1 MFRIGTVCSG
11 LLTESDFDVESGS
24 NDSLPIVIALVVE
37 SYAPLL
43 QRAVDLR
50 PGCSYHNDF
59 RSFVLLVESDPTVL
73 DTLDLDIVTIT
84 PPCYS
89 ETIMREYNDR
99 DEHPDGDLFT
109 EYTPRFA
116 RAWAKTKRPG
126 RPRVLLIEITPS
138 REMTSHRR
146 VQRDVEQA
154 GFDVAVVDRLPSCFT
169 GDHTHRDRWWLLGVE
184 GPVLPPNV
192 YQFLTSAPSIAA
204 DILDPPHLVSDELW
218 VHEEY
223 SRYHG
228 KMLPPDPHEASEGRS
243 FAVLHGFLN
252 DLFVKEMKVYDP
264 SLGPLP
270 CITRSA
276 LLRVY
281 VEDYGV
287 RFLSL
292 EELAR
297 ASSFSGTT
305 IDYLSTLPFERA
317 MTMIAGA
324 VPGGMLRTI
333 YRAALDALQRHHEAV
348 HTIEDMILINDDRH
362 RDVVGWDYDATE
374 PFLPMAMFKDVDD
387 VALTIS
393 HELLP
398 ADVYQELYDIEVSD
412 DPVFDSNGAR
422 ANKSGDVTSD
432 AVTVDRTEPLD
443 AHTDIDI
450 TTKSTTSSPQGFP
463 SLSSIYSHNAE
474 ITEPVE
480 RRNASIRAKRLHDVH
495 HVGPHQLEKIIATTT
510 GHGCKPGDS
519 RYVGPCDKCDATIDT
534 FKVTHTTKGI
544 SWERVSCAPGEQFF
558 IDGMYPTV
566 VSKWGGHKYIIVA
579 VCVKSSYIVLYY
591 VRDLTARSFV
601 SFINYLRTLVRVRT
615 KYMLKKLYGDYFST
629 HLDKTTVAVMRAQY
643 SIEFEACPPYL
654 HQRNAYVE
662 GLIRILKIGIRARLP
677 ALIGKT
683 IHGQTIVD
691 ATPYYNLAAEHKA
704 QSLNSTP
711 STTLE
716 RDLGFPATRNQ
727 FFVSGDTPHVLDPEV
742 TKLHPFATDVIVIE
756 QKKKSS
762 NAMEHTAERGSY
774 LFSGAYNFFAH
785 QYTTSPQTHV
795 ILQHKTG
802 KLQVTAKCLF
812 PYLKTAEFRAAVAP
826 TIVSE
831 STTAPATDP
840 ADADT
845 DTLFDQRS
853 QLPVRAPA
861 PAATTASRPTLPL
874 PPVLRP
880 DALAQEQPQHQAT
893 DERPAEPP
901 PAPGTV
907 TSTDVPAPAPA
918 PTAPFNVAP
927 APTLAPTP
935 RPAPPSGGSTG
946 AADARIPPSPSP
958 RRDATPR
965 RISMF
970 DESGPTSPTPLSRSF
985 PQSPSRPPATTP
997 AAPQTVETPIQLPA
1011 PHEARQTSY
1020 DISFRPGISKRGGSA
1035 VFFDAYKHAT
1045 TSLEFFTL
1053 HPGPFSR
1060 ANADW
1065 KYDMRGG
1072 KSGPLFFFHDA
1083 QLRALQRAETG
1094 HVTYDSAAGDDSR
1107 TPDNLYVAA
1116 APEDTT
1122 DFVPDEHFAPDAWG
1136 GNGFLPKLLSGFDQ
1150 SEQFHALMDHVAGL
1164 SAAES
1169 GPELAPEPASSA
1181 PHLAGP
1187 DPAPASVHATEPV
1200 SRYQQEAERL
1210 AALKFRQATER
1221 LTELY
1226 SHECAESLHVTDD
1239 EFAYIRNLDYLDHP
1253 KPDRSIGQNVDLD
1266 ELLYDNLLWHETTG
1280 GGVEELYISWPEKS
1294 DVDPN
1299 GFIYHEER
1307 IAELQHLPRA
1317 QRPRMFNAIVKE
1329 LTDLVKNGTFVDVE
1343 LPPDRKAIKA
1353 KWVLKVKFRADGT
1366 FEKDKARLVA
1376 KGFLQRLGIDFF
1388 ACFSPMATMTTVRII
1403 FAVAVHLGLAI
1414 THADIPQA
1422 FIQAK
1427 IDADIWLELP
1437 YGTEYRNP
1445 ITGRQTRVLKLLK
1458 SLYGLRQ
1465 AALAWSRHLHVF
1477 LSKLGYAQAAKDQCL
1492 YYKLNS
1498 SGFILMATEVD
1509 DLVITGNNDAEREA
1523 LRLAL
1528 VKAFKIT
1535 TWEDIESFLGM
1546 HVEYERDSGVLKMNM
1561 IKKIENLF
1569 KEQHSYLGD
1578 QINGNAKIPLKGEY
1592 LHITNETHK
1601 LSAVESYVKD
1611 NYASI
1616 IGTLIFIMICVRP
1629 DLAQAIS
1636 TLARAMHNPQA
1647 RHAVMC
1653 CDVLSYTKGT
1663 MKWKLAFRRYGNPI
1677 DSVYKELSRTN
1688 SQMFSLA
1695 TNDKKARHPFGGFSD
1710 SNHAPASDKE
1720 YRSTSGYVMFVLS
1733 CLVSWKS
1740 KLQSVTAQSTHEAEL
1755 IALSLAANEAVW
1767 IRDLL
1772 ITIGFALEGHTV
1784 VRPKGSEDVPELER
1798 SRVPDT
1804 DGLGGDDFVKAF
1816 AKDDHDD
1823 GLRSETESYVIPPI
1837 PLGNDNASANI
1848 VATNPMT
1855 TFRNRHIATRYFQVR
1870 NYVRNQQIL
1879 PTHVPTKM
1887 NIADLFTKAIVEYQ
1901 RFDMLRRA
1909 CGMVES
1915 E

>member
-1 MFRIGTVCSG
+1 
-11 LLTESDFDVESGS
+11 
-24 NDSLPIVIALVVE
+24 
-37 SYAPLL
+37 
-43 QRAVDLR
+43 
-50 PGCSYHNDF
+50 
-59 RSFVLLVESDPTVL
+59 
-73 DTLDLDIVTIT
+73 
-84 PPCYS
+84 
-89 ETIMREYNDR
+89 
-99 DEHPDGDLFT
+99 
-109 EYTPRFA
+109 
-116 RAWAKTKRPG
+116 
-126 RPRVLLIEITPS
+126 
-138 REMTSHRR
+138 
-146 VQRDVEQA
+146 
-154 GFDVAVVDRLPSCFT
+154 
-169 GDHTHRDRWWLLGVE
+169 
-184 GPVLPPNV
+184 
-192 YQFLTSAPSIAA
+192 
-204 DILDPPHLVSDELW
+204 
-218 VHEEY
+218 
-223 SRYHG
+223 
-228 KMLPPDPHEASEGRS
+228 
-243 FAVLHGFLN
+243 
-252 DLFVKEMKVYDP
+252 
-264 SLGPLP
+264 
-270 CITRSA
+270 
-276 LLRVY
+276 
-281 VEDYGV
+281 
-287 RFLSL
+287 
-292 EELAR
+292 
-297 ASSFSGTT
+297 
-305 IDYLSTLPFERA
+305 
-317 MTMIAGA
+317 
-324 VPGGMLRTI
+324 
-333 YRAALDALQRHHEAV
+333 
-348 HTIEDMILINDDRH
+348 
-362 RDVVGWDYDATE
+362 
-374 PFLPMAMFKDVDD
+374 
-387 VALTIS
+387 
-393 HELLP
+393 
-398 ADVYQELYDIEVSD
+398 
-412 DPVFDSNGAR
+412 
-422 ANKSGDVTSD
+422 
-432 AVTVDRTEPLD
+432 
-443 AHTDIDI
+443 
-450 TTKSTTSSPQGFP
+450 
-463 SLSSIYSHNAE
+463 
-474 ITEPVE
+474 
-480 RRNASIRAKRLHDVH
+480 
-495 HVGPHQLEKIIATTT
+495 
-510 GHGCKPGDS
+510 
-519 RYVGPCDKCDATIDT
+519 
-534 FKVTHTTKGI
+534 
-544 SWERVSCAPGEQFF
+544 
-558 IDGMYPTV
+558 
-566 VSKWGGHKYIIVA
+566 
-579 VCVKSSYIVLYY
+579 
-591 VRDLTARSFV
+591 
-601 SFINYLRTLVRVRT
+601 
-615 KYMLKKLYGDYFST
+615 
-629 HLDKTTVAVMRAQY
+629 
-643 SIEFEACPPYL
+643 
-654 HQRNAYVE
+654 
-662 GLIRILKIGIRARLP
+662 
-677 ALIGKT
+677 
-683 IHGQTIVD
+683 
-691 ATPYYNLAAEHKA
+691 
-704 QSLNSTP
+704 
-711 STTLE
+711 
-716 RDLGFPATRNQ
+716 
-727 FFVSGDTPHVLDPEV
+727 
-742 TKLHPFATDVIVIE
+742 
-756 QKKKSS
+756 
-762 NAMEHTAERGSY
+762 
-774 LFSGAYNFFAH
+774 
-785 QYTTSPQTHV
+785 
-795 ILQHKTG
+795 
-802 KLQVTAKCLF
+802 
-812 PYLKTAEFRAAVAP
+812 
-826 TIVSE
+826 
-831 STTAPATDP
+831 
-840 ADADT
+840 
-845 DTLFDQRS
+845 
-853 QLPVRAPA
+853 
-861 PAATTASRPTLPL
+861 
-874 PPVLRP
+874 
-880 DALAQEQPQHQAT
+880 
-893 DERPAEPP
+893 
-901 PAPGTV
+901 
-907 TSTDVPAPAPA
+907 
-918 PTAPFNVAP
+918 
-927 APTLAPTP
+927 
-935 RPAPPSGGSTG
+935 
-946 AADARIPPSPSP
+946 
-958 RRDATPR
+958 
-965 RISMF
+965 MF

-1072 KSGPLFFFHDA
+1072 KSGPLFFFHNA